1 MLSLSLYSHQ
11 VWYGM
16 LRPKSEKKEREKEKY
31 IYAMKVFILFYFAF
45 IIVWYKIK

>member
-16 LRPKSEKKEREKEKY
+16 LQPKSEKKRERKRNICNEGFY
-31 IYAMKVFILFYFAF
+31 FILLCIYNSL
-45 IIVWYKIK
+45 I